1 MPVPRASPAAAR
13 ALLLHSA
20 RGERATSSII
30 AASPVTSSPVPGNY
44 ILVDHAL
51 SRAERGLLGIIQA
64 EGAPNPEIFE
74 GKIEPGSGH

>member
-1 MPVPRASPAAAR
+1 MREF
-13 ALLLHSA
+13 LM
-20 RGERATSSII
+20 ATAVSILI
-30 AASPVTSSPVPGNY
+30 VSGVFFVSNTTQPPKAVSQLGNY

-64 EGAPNPEIFE
+64 EGASNPEIFE

>member
-1 MPVPRASPAAAR
+1 MRKFLMATAVSLLIVGGVFFVSNTTQPPRAVSE
-13 ALLLHSA
+13 L
-20 RGERATSSII
+20 
-30 AASPVTSSPVPGNY
+30 GNY

>member
-1 MPVPRASPAAAR
+1 MREFLMATPVCILIVGGVFFVSNTTQPPKAVSQ
-13 ALLLHSA
+13 L
-20 RGERATSSII
+20 
-30 AASPVTSSPVPGNY
+30 GNY

-64 EGAPNPEIFE
+64 EGTQNPKIFD

>member
-1 MPVPRASPAAAR
+1 MREFLMATAVSILIVGGVFFVSNTTQPSRAVSE
-13 ALLLHSA
+13 L
-20 RGERATSSII
+20 
-30 AASPVTSSPVPGNY
+30 GNY

>member
-1 MPVPRASPAAAR
+1 V
-13 ALLLHSA
+13 
-20 RGERATSSII
+20 SILI
-30 AASPVTSSPVPGNY
+30 VGGVFLVANTTQPPKAVSEPCNY
-44 ILVDHAL
+44 ILFAHAL